1 MFDSYTDGINKLNLT
16 KYGFKEEY
24 VIILFSKTTCQSCD
38 IMKPSFK
45 DCEEF
50 FKANGV
56 NNIRFITLDC
66 DIESEYCKYEELPF
80 LIDSIKKNKKL
91 SQRRE
96 IITFPTIVSYV
107 KKHDSQSWEYKWEY
121 NGDRSY
127 NSFVSFAENLIS
139 DDIAL
144 DNLSS
149 KISNIFPV
157 KNNHSKKIYDL
168 YLNARNCFWI
178 EKELDLSKDKTDWNT
193 KLSKDEQFF
202 LENILAFFAQ
212 SDQIVNVNLEE
223 RFMKDVD
230 NLPSDLNI
238 YVKLFYNFQKMM
250 EDIHSITYETLLE
263 TYISDSVKKNNL
275 KNAIETIPAIK
286 KKAAWAAKWI
296 ESDKASFGTRL
307 IAFAILEGVF
317 FSGSFCAI
325 FWIRERGIL
334 NGLTKSN
341 EFISRDEGLHY
352 MFALELF
359 NILREKGDV
368 SIGEDCSNEMIL
380 EILEEAVSIEK
391 EFITSSF
398 NCRLIGMNSDE
409 MKNYIEFVA
418 DILLSN
424 IGFPKHYNT
433 KNPFMFMENIGLQ
446 NKTNFFEQRVSDYK
460 KSNSSDNANVKL
472 SLDEDF

>member
-1 MFDSYTDGINKLNLT
+1 MFEILANDQVFYCPASNNINKLVVLYSKDEC
-16 KYGFKEEY
+16 KYCEI
-24 VIILFSKTTCQSCD
+24 V
-38 IMKPSFK
+38 KPVFN
-45 DCEEF
+45 DCSDF
-50 FKANGV
+50 YKANGV
-56 NNIRFITLDC
+56 DCVEFTVINCSSMPNIINSLKT
-66 DIESEYCKYEELPF
+66 S
-80 LIDSIKKNKKL
+80 KKL
-91 SQRRE
+91 LQRRDV
-96 IITFPTIVSYV
+96 IKFPTIISYE
-107 KKHDSQSWEYKWEY
+107 KTGDNLWDFKWEY
-121 NGDRSY
+121 NGDRTM
-127 NSFVSFAENLIS
+127 NSFVSFVDNLIT
-139 DDIAL
+139 DDNNL
-144 DNLSS
+144 DKLSS
-149 KISNIFPV
+149 KISNIFPL
-157 KNNHSKKIYDL
+157 KNNDSKKIYDL

-178 EKELDLSKDKTDWNT
+178 EKELDLSKDKMEWESCLT
-193 KLSKDEQFF
+193 KDEQFF

-223 RFMKDVD
+223 RFMVDVES
-230 NLPSDLNI
+230 LPSDLSI

-263 TYISDSVKKNNL
+263 TYVTDSLKKSNL

-286 KKAAWAAKWI
+286 KKASWAAKWI
-296 ESDKASFGTRL
+296 ESDSSSFGTRL

-359 NILREKGDV
+359 NILNKRNDK
-368 SIGEDCSNEMIL
+368 SIGLDCSDSMIL
-380 EILEEAVSIEK
+380 EILQEAVEIEK

-424 IGFPKHYNT
+424 IGIPKHYNT
-433 KNPFMFMENIGLQ
+433 KNPFVFMENIGLQ

-460 KSNSSDNANVKL
+460 KSNSSDNANVEL

>member
-1 MFDSYTDGINKLNLT
+1 MFNHAKYGINKLFFTNDT
-16 KYGFKEEY
+16 DN
-24 VIILFSKTTCQSCD
+24 VIILYSKSNCKFCD
-38 IMKPSFK
+38 IIKPEFN
-45 DCEEF
+45 DCCDY
-50 FKANGV
+50 FKANGI
-56 NNIRFITLDC
+56 NNIKFITINC
-66 DIESEYCKYEELPF
+66 DN
-80 LIDSIKKNKKL
+80 DSDLLNSLKTNKKL
-91 SQRRE
+91 LQRRNT
-96 IITFPTIVSYV
+96 ITFPTVISYV
-107 KKHDSQSWEYKWEY
+107 KNKENHWDFKWEY
-121 NGDRSY
+121 NGDRSFD
-127 NSFVSFAENLIS
+127 SLVSFTDNLIEE
-139 DDIAL
+139 DKPL
-144 DNLSS
+144 DKLSC
-149 KISNIFPV
+149 KISNIFPL
-157 KNNHSKKIYDL
+157 NNNDSKKIYDL

-178 EKELDLSKDKTDWNT
+178 EKELDLSKDKMEWES

-230 NLPSDLNI
+230 SLPSDLNI

-263 TYISDSVKKNNL
+263 TYISDSVKKANL

-286 KKAAWAAKWI
+286 KKASWAAKWI
-296 ESDKASFGTRL
+296 ESDKSSFGTRL

-359 NILREKGDV
+359 NILRARGDI
-368 SIGEDCSNEMIL
+368 SIGLDCSNDMIL
-380 EILEEAVSIEK
+380 EILKEAVEIEK

-398 NCRLIGMNSDE
+398 NCKLIGMNSNE

-418 DILLSN
+418 DILLTN
-424 IGFPKHYNT
+424 IGFSKHYNT